1 VRRVLLGGVE
11 RDSFEVRRW
20 SASAERRATECNKD
34 SQSANSMK
42 WTAISLAVICLGCA
56 GKSWFASP
64 VPRSSPPR
72 PCQSDLAPIWTDSL
86 PIVADSSLQHLVSGN
101 AVSSFPAEL
110 KLESRAGFVRARFA
124 IDTAGH
130 VIPRSGIIE
139 TFSDDQFA
147 RAVCYALPNLTF
159 EPVVLDGHKAV
170 VGLVHVPFTFPV
182 K

>member
-1 VRRVLLGGVE
+1 
-11 RDSFEVRRW
+11 
-20 SASAERRATECNKD
+20 
-34 SQSANSMK
+34 MK
-42 WTAISLAVICLGCA
+42 WTAISLALISLACA

-64 VPRSSPPR
+64 VAHASPPR
-72 PCQSDLAPIWTDSL
+72 PCQSDLAAIWTDSL

-101 AVSSFPAEL
+101 AKSSFPAEL
-110 KLESRAGFVRARFA
+110 KQLESRAGFVRARFA
-124 IDTAGH
+124 IDTTGH

-147 RAVCYALPNLTF
+147 RAVCYALPHLIF
-159 EPVVLDGHKAV
+159 EPVVLDGRKSV